1 MTLQA
6 LTYFAA
12 AAEEG
17 NLTRAAKRC
26 FVTQPA
32 LSRAIAELERE
43 LGCPLLI
50 RKNKGVSLTPA
61 GEVCL
66 SGARRI
72 LKECELLARQVH
84 EGSGSTAGTIN
95 IGYLFNGS
103 LNFFAGMLKQASQVF
118 PHIELHTTYEHFK
131 DAKRMLKTGEL
142 DFVLLAE
149 PSARGLGAVDL
160 LTVFPGGL
168 YVVAHHT
175 HRLFAQESVTMAEA
189 IGASLIDMDQI
200 QLLHITNP
208 KTGISG
214 DASVPQSTSGY
225 ILVNQ
230 EGNRFVRED
239 GRRDEISQ
247 AIMAQTGG
255 YSWLIQSA
263 DIITDPDT
271 QTTTLGQTITYM
283 LENHLADYT
292 RADTLEELA
301 EAIGV
306 PYENL
311 QAAID
316 DYNAHVASGEADEF
330 GRVLL
335 VNKLETGPWYAFTRA
350 PAAHHTMGGVEI
362 DTEAHVLSTEG
373 SIIPGL
379 FAAGE
384 VTGGIHGGNRL
395 GGNAIV
401 DFVVYGRIAGANA
414 AQG

>member
-175 HRLFAQESVTMAEA
+175 HRLFAQEAVGPV
-189 IGASLIDMDQI
+189 GAPLPFRGHAFGLPRARHRAQSGVLRQ
-200 QLLHITNP
+200 
-208 KTGISG
+208 KTGRY
-214 DASVPQSTSGY
+214 DRLCHPQGGPGRHH
-225 ILVNQ
+225 LR
-230 EGNRFVRED
+230 GL
-239 GRRDEISQ
+239 GRRQQRHPHPPHFRLPHRVRHQ
-247 AIMAQTGG
+247 ARARQK
-255 YSWLIQSA
+255 QRK
-263 DIITDPDT
+263 PRRP
-271 QTTTLGQTITYM
+271 
-283 LENHLADYT
+283 HL
-292 RADTLEELA
+292 L
-301 EAIGV
+301 
-306 PYENL
+306 
-311 QAAID
+311 
-316 DYNAHVASGEADEF
+316 
-330 GRVLL
+330 
-335 VNKLETGPWYAFTRA
+335 
-350 PAAHHTMGGVEI
+350 
-362 DTEAHVLSTEG
+362 
-373 SIIPGL
+373 
-379 FAAGE
+379 
-384 VTGGIHGGNRL
+384 
-395 GGNAIV
+395 
-401 DFVVYGRIAGANA
+401 
-414 AQG
+414 

>member
-72 LKECELLARQVH
+72 LKECGLLARQVH

-175 HRLFAQESVTMAEA
+175 HRLFAQESVTMAEIKDETFMLWDPLELPYLSA
-189 IGASLIDMDQI
+189 ATLSAFRAHGIE
-200 QLLHITNP
+200 P
-208 KTGISG
+208 K
-214 DASVPQSTSGY
+214 
-225 ILVNQ
+225 
-230 EGNRFVRED
+230 
-239 GRRDEISQ
+239 
-247 AIMAQTGG
+247 
-255 YSWLIQSA
+255 
-263 DIITDPDT
+263 
-271 QTTTLGQTITYM
+271 
-283 LENHLADYT
+283 
-292 RADTLEELA
+292 
-301 EAIGV
+301 
-306 PYENL
+306 
-311 QAAID
+311 
-316 DYNAHVASGEADEF
+316 VASYGK
-330 GRVLL
+330 
-335 VNKLETGPWYAFTRA
+335 KLGDMIAFATLKEGLGVTTCAASAAGNSVTRILPISDCRTGFDIKLARA
-350 PAAHHTMGGVEI
+350 KNNENPAALTFFEYI
-362 DTEAHVLSTEG
+362 
-373 SIIPGL
+373 
-379 FAAGE
+379 
-384 VTGGIHGGNRL
+384 RL
-395 GGNAIV
+395 NSG
-401 DFVVYGRIAGANA
+401 
-414 AQG
+414 Q